1 MPCYGPTEAHSVT
14 LLPRIVVSIT
24 IAGAPPQLPQPAH
37 PHSARV
43 PSFHLTLSLYS
54 LSLGSLPFHNVLVR
68 SILSAHL
75 LPSPSHARSPLGPLT
90 PHSPFFRSGPSFD
103 RSPLSSGPPHLVLS
117 LTCPIPQFP
126 TVDLRVE
133 STILRGD
140 FHASQLVKGLL
151 GKQDRNFQPSN
162 RHSGRG
168 REVLTKRSAEYPCS
182 KFFRN
187 SFEKHSQTIDVRSS
201 T

>member
-75 LPSPSHARSPLGPLT
+75 LPSPSHARSPLDPLT
-90 PHSPFFRSGPSFD
+90 PIAPSSAQALLLID
-103 RSPLSSGPPHLVLS
+103 PL
-117 LTCPIPQFP
+117 FP
-126 TVDLRVE
+126 RALPT
-133 STILRGD
+133 
-140 FHASQLVKGLL
+140 
-151 GKQDRNFQPSN
+151 
-162 RHSGRG
+162 
-168 REVLTKRSAEYPCS
+168 
-182 KFFRN
+182 
-187 SFEKHSQTIDVRSS
+187 
-201 T
+201 